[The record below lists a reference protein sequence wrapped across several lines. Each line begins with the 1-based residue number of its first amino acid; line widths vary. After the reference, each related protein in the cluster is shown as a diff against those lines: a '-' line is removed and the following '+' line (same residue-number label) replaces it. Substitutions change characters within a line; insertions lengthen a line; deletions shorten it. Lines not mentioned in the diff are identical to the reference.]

1 MYSDIMAV
9 YEGREG
15 AKLAF
20 QPRIKHWYD
29 VNLSSG
35 MLPDRYRG
43 MYLDEIYEDLGVA
56 PREVWGYGGVGSE
69 FAGYYGLRAVEGD
82 DVAVGTRHTL
92 SGRQSSPT
100 AGAKICN
107 W

>member
-1 MYSDIMAV
+1 MYNEIMAV

-15 AKLAF
+15 AKLVF

-56 PREVWGYGGVGSE
+56 PREVWGYGES
-69 FAGYYGLRAVEGD
+69 AP
-82 DVAVGTRHTL
+82 
-92 SGRQSSPT
+92 SSLAT
-100 AGAKICN
+100 MD
-107 W
+107 WWSWRETM